1 MSHFTVAVITK
12 DGNYEAAL
20 EPFNENLNVDPY
32 ISETREKVIEKYR
45 KHLERNQ
52 EEEGKETSVSLA
64 LTDDQLLEEA
74 KKYYDW
80 ETFDENGNIISTY
93 NPKSKWDWWSLGGRW
108 TGLLKL
114 KQPTNLTS
122 EELELKNK
130 LEQEVLIKTICHDKF
145 LEISKYVKLTDT
157 QEIKDACKSL
167 TKLFHPDNGCGQE
180 VQKLINVVLEDIKQ
194 DKSFK
199 QDWDNLIHFLKQA
212 SDYQGLQEK
221 LNQLVSILNK
231 ACPTVERGT
240 GSWATGYEVADLDR
254 CDSAQVKDVDFTPD
268 LTEVEKLERLW
279 EVVVEDSPIRED
291 EDEREFRTFYNK
303 NYYLKKYGDKET
315 YIKDETEFRTYALL
329 YHGEWIEPG
338 TMGWFGCSD
347 ADEDGYKAYREKFN
361 EIISNLDPE
370 EYISVIDCHI

>member
-52 EEEGKETSVSLA
+52 EEGKEISVSLA

-114 KQPTNLTS
+114 KQPTNLTP

-130 LEQEVLIKTICHDKF
+130 LEQEVLVKTI
-145 LEISKYVKLTDT
+145 
-157 QEIKDACKSL
+157 
-167 TKLFHPDNGCGQE
+167 
-180 VQKLINVVLEDIKQ
+180 
-194 DKSFK
+194 
-199 QDWDNLIHFLKQA
+199 
-212 SDYQGLQEK
+212 
-221 LNQLVSILNK
+221 
-231 ACPTVERGT
+231 
-240 GSWATGYEVADLDR
+240 
-254 CDSAQVKDVDFTPD
+254 
-268 LTEVEKLERLW
+268 
-279 EVVVEDSPIRED
+279 
-291 EDEREFRTFYNK
+291 
-303 NYYLKKYGDKET
+303 
-315 YIKDETEFRTYALL
+315 
-329 YHGEWIEPG
+329 
-338 TMGWFGCSD
+338 WFCTH
-347 ADEDGYKAYREKFN
+347 
-361 EIISNLDPE
+361 SNLFFINSCSYFSPSWV
-370 EYISVIDCHI
+370 YFFVRTNRLNPFVRLFKYLNMLN